1 MDFATATTQPAAD
14 SVEFDCNPTQAWL
27 GWVRLGMAWS
37 GMARQAWQGEAGQGS
52 AWQGRRGLAGRGKA
66 WQGKAGKAQ
75 TAAIER
81 GISGSQTTNKN
92 RK

>member
-14 SVEFDCNPTQAWL
+14 SVESDCNPTQAGL
-27 GWVRLGMAWS
+27 
-37 GMARQAWQGEAGQGS
+37 GS
-52 AWQGRRGLAGRGKA
+52 AWQGT
-66 WQGKAGKAQ
+66 AGKAQ